1 MKKILLIAVILILIP
16 ATALA
21 QSPCGARIDVLSN
34 LRIKFKEVPTAV
46 SITNT
51 GILIEL
57 FESNKTN
64 GWTIVTTYPST
75 QMSCV
80 VFAGNYWK
88 KLNTDWIPFNERGL

>member
-1 MKKILLIAVILILIP
+1 MKKILLMAAILILVP

-21 QSPCGARIDVLSN
+21 QTPCGTRIDILSH
-34 LRIKFKEVPTAV
+34 LRAKFKEIPTAV

-57 FESNKTN
+57 FESNKTT

-80 VFAGNYWK
+80 VFAGNHWK
-88 KLNTDWIPFNERGL
+88 KLNTDWIPFNERNL